1 MRETMSNTFLISDTH
16 FCHANI
22 LTFRNKLGGF
32 LREFKSIQE
41 HDEFLID
48 AWNSVVGVNDK
59 VYHLGDIGF
68 FNASK
73 MKEIFSRLKG
83 TKVLIKGNHD
93 ILKLSAYAEV
103 FKDVRG
109 THTLD
114 KFVLSHV
121 PIHPSSLDRWRG
133 NIHGH
138 LHDGSYGGK
147 YECVSVE
154 HLKDYKPISFEDIR
168 KKYNEN

>member
-1 MRETMSNTFLISDTH
+1 MSNTFLIADTH

-22 LTFRNKLGGF
+22 LTFRNKLGGL

-41 HDEFLID
+41 HDEYLID
-48 AWNSVVGVNDK
+48 AWNSVVSNNDK
-59 VYHLGDIGF
+59 VYHLGDVGF
-68 FNASK
+68 FNATK
-73 MKEIFSRLKG
+73 MKEIFSRLNG

-93 ILKLSAYAEV
+93 NLKLSAYAEV
-103 FKDVRG
+103 FKDVRAY
-109 THTLD
+109 HVLD

-121 PIHPSSLDRWRG
+121 PIHPSSLDRWKA

-138 LHDGSYGGK
+138 LHDGKFEGK

-154 HLKDYKPISFEDIR
+154 HLKNYKPISFDVIR
-168 KKYNEN
+168 KKYNES